1 MVFVLA
7 GLHKL
12 QAKRS
17 KIEGFDV
24 KNADLIQRSTGG
36 KHKESTSPI
45 IKNNWAHITFE
56 IQSLDIRHALLKR
69 TKGYF
74 QWLQSQF
81 ILKALVDGAIAML
94 IATNKLGSADI
105 FVFARAMEDAV
116 DFILTRS
123 RSESELS
130 EMATN
135 VQILNELADLL
146 EMNKNNR
153 KLLHCTIVP
162 PSKNQIFHLAI
173 PNLTYTRGTAKVYF
187 IFFCLD
193 MFLFISNLD
202 CF

>member
-1 MVFVLA
+1 MPA
-7 GLHKL
+7 AYHKL
-12 QAKRS
+12 QAKRI

-24 KNADLIQRSTGG
+24 KNADLIQRSTTG
-36 KHKESTSPI
+36 KYGQSSSPI
-45 IKNNWAHITFE
+45 LRYNWAKITFQ

-94 IATNKLGSADI
+94 IATGKLGSADI

-135 VQILNELADLL
+135 VQILNELADLM
-146 EMNKNNR
+146 EIAKSNR
-153 KLLHCTIVP
+153 KLLHCAVIP
-162 PSKNQIFHLAI
+162 PSLNQSTTLLI
-173 PNLTYTRGTAKVYF
+173 PNLAYTRGTAKVYS
-187 IFFCLD
+187 
-193 MFLFISNLD
+193 FLSSE
-202 CF
+202 